1 MLIEAWPGLLF
12 LSVLA
17 LSLWLPSLLLG
28 DTASG
33 VLIGSLILQ
42 LSGLLTAAYGL
53 GKRGILFDRVPPWT
67 AIWNWAG
74 SIKRV
79 FRKPKVVTVE
89 VDAALTAMDG
99 SGVGVTVSADQKTLE
114 QRVDELEEQVERLRE
129 ADRKLREEMTAKVR
143 EVRNLLTAESTQLR
157 TELRE
162 VQAKLR
168 IPTEVGHRFRS
179 KWTTD
184 SGRSGPGIPEEVD
197 HAFRGSG
204 PAIPADVDHLSGGV
218 EADAG

>member
-162 VQAKLR
+162 VQAKLDRSAVGNFPWEWVGLGWLVAGVSFR
-168 IPTEVGHRFRS
+168 IVAEFLG
-179 KWTTD
+179 D
-184 SGRSGPGIPEEVD
+184 
-197 HAFRGSG
+197 A
-204 PAIPADVDHLSGGV
+204 GGV
-218 EADAG
+218 VL